1 MEKTQRPSSLNE
13 IVFGSAS
20 SRESTAISR
29 EVRAG
34 RLRRI
39 APKLYTT
46 NLIDPP
52 ESIVRRHLYR
62 ILSRYYPKAVVSH
75 RSALEG
81 GVSRDDTI
89 FLTYKYTKRISLPG
103 ITIRLLQGQGPVEG
117 DNPFMEGLF
126 LASRARALLENLQPA
141 RARTTS
147 AKSWPREE
155 IERYLD
161 EIARV
166 HGDAE
171 LNRLRDHAR
180 RIAPAL
186 DLEAEFRTLDTLI
199 GGILGTR
206 AAPLAS
212 EVARSRAAGVP
223 YDAHRLELFTM
234 LFAAL
239 RRAVLP
245 VRPVPV
251 LTPEGLRNLAFF
263 EAYFSNYIEGT
274 EFMVEEAAD
283 IVFRG
288 RLMPQR
294 PADAHDILGTY
305 QIVSNSQEMKRVPA
319 SADELI
325 ELLKSRHAL
334 LLAGR
339 PEKQPGRFK
348 EQENRAGETVFVV
361 PELVVGTLMKG
372 LDPYQA
378 LDDPFARAIYMMFLV
393 AEVHPFADGN
403 GRMARIMMNAEL
415 VHAERCRVI
424 IPTVYRED
432 YLLALRA
439 LTRQGDADPYI
450 RMLDR
455 AQEYTAQI
463 DFNDYERASAQFRE
477 SGAFLRSSEGR
488 WQMPGKVAR
497 GPV

>member
-1 MEKTQRPSSLNE
+1 MEKKQRSAGINE
-13 IVFGSAS
+13 IVFSSAS
-20 SRESTAISR
+20 SRVSTAISR
-29 EVRAG
+29 DVSAG

-62 ILSRYYPKAVVSH
+62 ILSHYFAKAVVNH

-89 FLTYKYTKRISLPG
+89 FLTYKYTKRVSLPG
-103 ITIRLLQGQGPVEG
+103 ITIRLLQGQDPVEG

-147 AKSWPREE
+147 AKSWPCEE

-180 RIAPAL
+180 RIAPGL
-186 DLEAEFRTLDTLI
+186 NLEAEFKALDALI
-199 GGILGTR
+199 GGLLGTR

-212 EVARSRAAGVP
+212 KAARARAAGAP
-223 YDAHRLELFTM
+223 YDAHWLALFTT

-239 RRAVLP
+239 RRSVLP
-245 VRPVPV
+245 VRPAPA
-251 LTPEGLRNLAFF
+251 LTPEGLWNLAFF
-263 EAYFSNYIEGT
+263 EAYFSNYIEDT
-274 EFMVEEAAD
+274 EFMLEEAAD

-305 QIVSNSQEMKRVPA
+305 QIVANSQEMQRVPA

-325 ELLKSRHAL
+325 AILKSRHAR

-339 PEKQPGRFK
+339 PEKRPGRFK
-348 EQENRAGETVFVV
+348 E
-361 PELVVGTLMKG
+361 
-372 LDPYQA
+372 
-378 LDDPFARAIYMMFLV
+378 
-393 AEVHPFADGN
+393 
-403 GRMARIMMNAEL
+403 
-415 VHAERCRVI
+415 
-424 IPTVYRED
+424 
-432 YLLALRA
+432 
-439 LTRQGDADPYI
+439 
-450 RMLDR
+450 
-455 AQEYTAQI
+455 
-463 DFNDYERASAQFRE
+463 
-477 SGAFLRSSEGR
+477 
-488 WQMPGKVAR
+488 
-497 GPV
+497 